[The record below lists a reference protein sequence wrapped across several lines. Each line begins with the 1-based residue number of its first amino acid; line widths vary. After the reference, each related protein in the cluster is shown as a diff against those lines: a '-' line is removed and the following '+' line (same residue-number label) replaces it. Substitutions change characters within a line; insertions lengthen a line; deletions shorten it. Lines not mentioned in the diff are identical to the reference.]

1 MTQMRKN
8 PVNAAVVSND
18 SSRENSQDAAIETK
32 DLVKRYRAEKG
43 SGTKPALDSVSL
55 SIPKGSIYGLLGPN
69 GAGKSTFINILAGLV
84 VKTSGKVRVWGHDL
98 DRTPRQV
105 RAALGVVPQEIN
117 YDPFFTPAELL
128 DLHAGLYG
136 VPKAQRHGMELL
148 AALGLADKAN
158 SYTRNLS
165 GGMKRRLLIAKALVH
180 APPILILDEP
190 TAGVDVDLRRQLWAY
205 VRKLNETG
213 TTIVLTTHYLEE
225 AQTLCDHIAI
235 IDHGRVVT
243 AEPKTQLLARL
254 DCKCLTIR
262 PAAALRAIPSGLEEF
277 DPALDEKG
285 ILSLSY
291 KPSQT
296 PMSKVLAKLQEA
308 DIAIA
313 DLTTHEADLEEI
325 FLQLTG
331 KSAPAAGAPR

>member
-1 MTQMRKN
+1 MSKN
-8 PVNAAVVSND
+8 PVNNHIISTDRDHAGAGA
-18 SSRENSQDAAIETK
+18 AAIETR
-32 DLVKRYRAEKG
+32 DLVKCYDSVKKTGGR
-43 SGTKPALDSVSL
+43 PALDSVSL
-55 SIPKGSIYGLLGPN
+55 CIPRGSVYGLLGPN
-69 GAGKSTFINILAGLV
+69 GAGKSPFINILAGLV
-84 VKTSGKVRVWGHDL
+84 VKTSGYVRVWDCDL
-98 DRTPRQV
+98 DRPPRQV

-136 VPKAQRHGMELL
+136 VPKSRRHGKELL
-148 AALGLADKAN
+148 EALGLADKADA
-158 SYTRNLS
+158 YTRNLS

-205 VRKLNETG
+205 VRKLNAAG

-225 AQTLCDHIAI
+225 AQSLCDHIAI
-235 IDHGRVVT
+235 IDHGQVVT
-243 AEPKTQLLARL
+243 AQPKTRLLGQL
-254 DCKCLTIR
+254 DCKRLTIR
-262 PAAALRAIPSGLEEF
+262 PAASLDHVPAGLETLE
-277 DPALDEKG
+277 PELDDDG

-291 KPSQT
+291 KPSQM
-296 PMSKVLAKLQEA
+296 PMSKVLAQLNGAGVE
-308 DIAIA
+308 IA

-331 KSAPAAGAPR
+331 KDKPTSSAS